1 MDASITIAGIEEAAR
16 VVDPAFLHT
25 PQFVCEPLSD
35 RTGVTTVL
43 KVESVNPIRSFKGRG
58 ADYLLHRLGTQTKPI
73 VCASA
78 GNFGQGMAYACRKRG
93 IKITVFAAHTASPLK
108 IERMRA
114 LGAKIELEVGDFDQA
129 KDAARRFAEEK
140 DQLFIEDGKIG
151 AIGEGAATIALELTG
166 MQEPLD
172 AVFVPLGNGSLVN
185 GIGTWLKHASPRTQ
199 VIAVCAA
206 TAPSM
211 ALSWKAHRAVDAPSD
226 TIADGIAVRV
236 PVPEAVALMEHT
248 IDDVM
253 LVDDE
258 MMAASMRTVLHDAG
272 LVVEPAGAAG
282 LAAIAQRKHDLAGRR
297 VAAILTGGN
306 LTQDQ
311 LKAWLD

>member
-1 MDASITIAGIEEAAR
+1 
-16 VVDPAFLHT
+16 
-25 PQFVCEPLSD
+25 
-35 RTGVTTVL
+35 
-43 KVESVNPIRSFKGRG
+43 
-58 ADYLLHRLGTQTKPI
+58 
-73 VCASA
+73 
-78 GNFGQGMAYACRKRG
+78 
-93 IKITVFAAHTASPLK
+93 
-108 IERMRA
+108 
-114 LGAKIELEVGDFDQA
+114 
-129 KDAARRFAEEK
+129 
-140 DQLFIEDGKIG
+140 
-151 AIGEGAATIALELTG
+151 
-166 MQEPLD
+166 
-172 AVFVPLGNGSLVN
+172 
-185 GIGTWLKHASPRTQ
+185 
-199 VIAVCAA
+199 VCAA

-248 IDDVM
+248 VDDVM